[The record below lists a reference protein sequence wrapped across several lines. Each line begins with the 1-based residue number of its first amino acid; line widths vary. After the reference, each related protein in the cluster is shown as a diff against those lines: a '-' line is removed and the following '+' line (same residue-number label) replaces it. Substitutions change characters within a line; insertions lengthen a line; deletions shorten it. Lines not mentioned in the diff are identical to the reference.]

1 MSLVMRL
8 VHVNVDQMQVF
19 VMINNIVVVVN
30 ANVNGKN

>member
-19 VMINNIVVVVN
+19 AMINDIGVVVN